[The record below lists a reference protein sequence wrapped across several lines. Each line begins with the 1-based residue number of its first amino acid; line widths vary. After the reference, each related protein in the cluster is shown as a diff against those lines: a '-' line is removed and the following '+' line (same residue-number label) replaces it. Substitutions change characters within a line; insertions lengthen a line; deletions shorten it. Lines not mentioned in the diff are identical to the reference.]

1 MNQEQIEQYV
11 SGKLVGKDAEEFE
24 AYCVANPEF
33 AKNVEFEQRLRAG
46 LAQVARGST
55 AEFVRS
61 HGQSRW
67 KFAAAASIVLALGA
81 FSWAWWHQSAK
92 LGRALMAAV
101 STEAQRNGPSLRLAQ
116 VRGAESV
123 PHLGSAVMRVEIV
136 GLFDVAAN
144 YSITLDR
151 VTDQQQPAETL
162 TTLYG
167 QHPSS
172 PVTLE
177 FMLDSEDLPAGAY
190 TLRVRKQSADEEPLD
205 FAVLKP

>member
-1 MNQEQIEQYV
+1 MNQARIEQYV
-11 SGKLVGKDAEEFE
+11 SGKLDAGEAEEFE

-33 AKNVEFEQRLRAG
+33 AKQVECEQRLRDG
-46 LAQVARGST
+46 IAQVAQGST

-61 HGQSRW
+61 NAEPRW
-67 KFAAAASIVLALGA
+67 KLAAAASVVLALGA
-81 FSWAWWHQSAK
+81 ISWAWWHQSNK

-101 STEAQRNGPSLRLAQ
+101 STDAQRSGAALRLAQ

-123 PHLGSAVMRVEIV
+123 PTLGSSVVRVEIV
-136 GLFDVAAN
+136 GLFDSAALYN
-144 YSITLDR
+144 ITLDR
-151 VTDQQQPAETL
+151 IDEQRAHAL

-177 FMLDSEDLPAGAY
+177 FMLDAEDLPAGSY
-190 TLRVRKQSADEEPLD
+190 TLRVRKQSSDDEPLD
-205 FAVLKP
+205 FGIVKP

>member
-1 MNQEQIEQYV
+1 MNQARIEQYV
-11 SGKLVGKDAEEFE
+11 SGKLGAREAEEFE

-33 AKNVEFEQRLRAG
+33 AKQVEFEQRLRDG
-46 LAQVARGST
+46 IAQVAQGST

-61 HGQSRW
+61 SAEPRW
-67 KFAAAASIVLALGA
+67 KLAAAASVVLALGA
-81 FSWAWWHQSAK
+81 ITWTWWHQSNK

-101 STEAQRNGPSLRLAQ
+101 STDAQRNGASLRLAQ

-123 PHLGSAVMRVEIV
+123 PTLGSSVVRVEIV
-136 GLFDVAAN
+136 GLFDSAGLYN
-144 YSITLDR
+144 ITLDR
-151 VTDQQQPAETL
+151 IDEQRAHAL

-177 FMLDSEDLPAGAY
+177 FMLDAEDLPAGSY
-190 TLRVRKQSADEEPLD
+190 TLRVLKQSSDDEPLD
-205 FAVLKP
+205 FGLVKP